1 MSCPKTVHLLQEY
14 FSDSLSVQAGVEF
27 DKHLAQCGECRAEL
41 DTLLLTRQE
50 LLSWQEQQQLALHLR
65 QSHSYQIVQDSHQH
79 SPSHGTASP
88 GYLLCIQGYWFM
100 EDKSQTR

>member
-14 FSDSLSVQAGVEF
+14 FSDSLSVQAGAEF

-50 LLSWQEQQQLALHLR
+50 LLSWQEPVSYTHLTLPTILR
-65 QSHSYQIVQDSHQH
+65 V
-79 SPSHGTASP
+79 
-88 GYLLCIQGYWFM
+88 
-100 EDKSQTR
+100 